1 MTTDPTHLTTDPP
14 SPAAHDLVTVRRAG
28 EAPATWAL
36 GSLFEQLVTA
46 DRTAGAFGASLV
58 TQPPGLAT
66 PTHVHTR
73 ESEAWF
79 LLDGTITYRAGAEL
93 VELAAG
99 DFIYLPRHVPHAF
112 RVTGKTMARYF
123 AVTVPGGLM
132 EMYDLVG
139 EPAPQRRLPDGGIP
153 AADVARWTELA
164 PAYGLRIVGPPL
176 PDPALAEPMGPAAE
190 PRR

>member
-1 MTTDPTHLTTDPP
+1 MTTESTHPVTN
-14 SPAAHDLVTVRRAG
+14 DLVTVRRAG
-28 EAPATWAL
+28 EAPVTWAL
-36 GSLFEQLVTA
+36 GSLFEQLVSA
-46 DRTAGAFGASLV
+46 DRTAGALGATLV

-79 LLDGTITYRAGAEL
+79 VLDGTITYRAGTEL
-93 VELAAG
+93 VDLTAG
-99 DFIYLPRHVPHAF
+99 DFIYLPRNVPHAF
-112 RVTGKTMARYF
+112 RIGGTTTARYF
-123 AVTVPGGLM
+123 AITVPGGLM
-132 EMYDLVG
+132 DMYDLVG

-176 PDPALAEPMGPAAE
+176 PDPALVEPTGPAAE